1 MFDSKKIIAEVCAN
15 NVCQWP
21 QASTPEVLSASETN
35 TPLKADGHLTHAE
48 DPDPPRSCAFHG
60 SDCPLNTVRGLA
72 RPVAVL
78 LAVLP
83 DALAVRIRLA
93 VAPAAVYFR
102 SSSWTPRLRLA
113 FRRTQWIPP
122 PARFEDRTVAKENMM
137 QTVRDSSQQ
146 DRRVYV
152 GNLSYDVKWHHL
164 KDFMRQGEQGR
175 AFGMGC
181 GIVEYATRDQAQ
193 NAVNTLSN
201 QSLMGRLVY
210 VLPRTVNP
218 SPASL
223 VVPPRG
229 DFGPGARGGF
239 GGGFGGHPGGAGG
252 GGRQIYVSNLPFN
265 VGWQDLKDL
274 FRSAGKYRSK
284 TTLDLDSYF
293 SPSRVPSY
301 VPMCTPTLPDVP
313 RAPASLLSSPPDDA
327 RNAIAQFNGYD
338 WQGRPLEVRE
348 DRFAG
353 GGPGFGGRGGFGGGF
368 GGRGGFGG
376 PMGRGGFA
384 GRGGFGGGFP
394 GRGGFGGPP
403 GGHGGFPGAGGFE
416 HGGAPPVPSGPPNPF
431 TDYATSNGDKSA
443 VIYVRNLPW
452 STCNE
457 DLIDLFSTIG
467 KVDRAEIQYEP
478 NGRSRGTGVV
488 QFDTPD
494 TAETAIAK
502 FSGYQYGG
510 RPLGIT
516 FVKYMNA
523 GPGPDEM
530 MEGQES
536 TVGLTQ
542 DQIM

>member
-1 MFDSKKIIAEVCAN
+1 MSDLIQRERSRSPRRRSRSPPRRTRRSYSPRSRSRSRERDEYRRTERRSRS
-15 NVCQWP
+15 P
-21 QASTPEVLSASETN
+21 LSASGAAA
-35 TPLKADGHLTHAE
+35 PSGS
-48 DPDPPRSCAFHG
+48 PFGGRSG
-60 SDCPLNTVRGLA
+60 
-72 RPVAVL
+72 
-78 LAVLP
+78 
-83 DALAVRIRLA
+83 
-93 VAPAAVYFR
+93 Y
-102 SSSWTPRLRLA
+102 
-113 FRRTQWIPP
+113 P

-164 KDFMRQGEQGR
+164 KDFMRQAGEVLF
-175 AFGMGC
+175 ADVLLLPNGMSKGC
-181 GIVEYATRDQAQ
+181 GIVEYATREQAQ

-210 VLPRTVNP
+210 VREDRESEPRFVGG
-218 SPASL
+218 
-223 VVPPRG
+223 PPRG

-239 GGGFGGHPGGAGG
+239 GGGGFGGPPGG

-274 FRSAGKYRSK
+274 FRQAAQQGAVIRADVH
-284 TTLDLDSYF
+284 TD
-293 SPSRVPSY
+293 PSGRPKGSGIVAFES
-301 VPMCTPTLPDVP
+301 
-313 RAPASLLSSPPDDA
+313 PDDA

-338 WQGRPLEVRE
+338 WQGRAIEVRE

-353 GGPGFGGRGGFGGGF
+353 GGPGFGGRGGFGGAF

-376 PMGRGGFA
+376 PMGRGGFGG
-384 GRGGFGGGFP
+384 GRGGFGGGFG

-403 GGHGGFPGAGGFE
+403 GGHGGFAGGFE
-416 HGGAPPVPSGPPNPF
+416 QGPPVPSGPPNPF

-443 VIYVRNLPW
+443 IIYVRNLPW

-457 DLIDLFSTIG
+457 DLVDLFSTIG

-488 QFDTPD
+488 QFDTAD
-494 TAETAIAK
+494 TAETGIAK

-516 FVKYMNA
+516 FVKYMHA
-523 GPGPDEM
+523 GPSGHEE
-530 MEGQES
+530 MEGQEP
-536 TVGLTQ
+536 TGGLTQ